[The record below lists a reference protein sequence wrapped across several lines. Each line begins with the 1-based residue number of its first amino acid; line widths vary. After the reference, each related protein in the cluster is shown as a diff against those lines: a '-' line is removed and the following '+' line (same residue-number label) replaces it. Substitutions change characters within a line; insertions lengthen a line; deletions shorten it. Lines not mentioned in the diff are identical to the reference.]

1 MIGWDLGWRG
11 RDGRCTARFFET
23 GWLAGSVVLR
33 FCGREDDEADGV
45 DLSTTSSSLITPAY
59 IHIFCRAWT
68 TETNVVPETLEMIGS
83 SSSFPLS
90 GRTWGLWSGG
100 SFTVCR
106 QRALKT
112 LSGTDLT
119 DCALKSL

>member
-1 MIGWDLGWRG
+1 MEWDGTRSDDGAGAGGVALDWVFTVEGGARVRVC
-11 RDGRCTARFFET
+11 RDGRGVMRGGQNES
-23 GWLAGSVVLR
+23 GWVGI
-33 FCGREDDEADGV
+33 GE
-45 DLSTTSSSLITPAY
+45 SLT
-59 IHIFCRAWT
+59 T

-83 SSSFPLS
+83 SSPFPLS

-100 SFTVCR
+100 SFTVCC

-119 DCALKSL
+119 DCA